1 MSFAGDKGREIYL
14 TFQWDTVQVGSGK
27 NRHDISERDILE
39 RVTEKFKGHLEAKK
53 NPIMAAV
60 KFDWIHQLQGET
72 FDSFVTDLKL
82 LASGLDTTETSNL
95 IRNAIAC
102 KSLDERVQQ
111 RCLEKSK
118 NLTLETTISI
128 GRMFKATRDGL

>member
-39 RVTEKFKGHLEAKK
+39 WVTEKFKGHLKAKK
-53 NPIMAAV
+53 NPIIAAV
-60 KFDWIHQLQGET
+60 KFDCIHQLQGET
-72 FDSFVTDLKL
+72 FNSFITDLKL
-82 LASGLDTTETSNL
+82 LASGLDMNETNKF
-95 IRNAIAC
+95 IQNTITC

-111 RCLEKSK
+111 SCLEKSK
-118 NLTLETTISI
+118 NLTLKTTISI
-128 GRMFKATRDGL
+128 GRMFEATRDGL

>member
-14 TFQWDTVQVGSGK
+14 AFQWDTVQVGSGK

-39 RVTEKFKGHLEAKK
+39 WVTEKFKGHLEAKK
-53 NPIMAAV
+53 TAV
-60 KFDWIHQLQGET
+60 KFDWIHQVQGET

-118 NLTLETTISI
+118 NLTLETAISI
-128 GRMFKATRDGL
+128 GRMFEATRDGL